1 MLFANLAYQFLD
13 IQFLALPGIQF
24 IKTDPNV
31 GAQARQP
38 TYPFKRCA
46 VH

>member
-13 IQFLALPGIQF
+13 IQFPAFPGIQF

-31 GAQARQP
+31 GAQARSI
-38 TYPFKRCA
+38 YPFKRCT